1 MDKPQKELS
10 ISPASQSS
18 SVALNRLGLS
28 AFLISL
34 PFGILLFGLPL
45 IARELGAGTAAI
57 SGLMATYALLIVV
70 LQPLVGWGLD
80 RIGRRY
86 FLVAGLIG
94 YAVSSLVFGLTASV
108 NGLFLAQLAQGV
120 GSGLFWLAALA
131 VISDLA
137 PEEGSGRE
145 FGRLEE
151 MSFRGILVGALF
163 GFALIGLFNRN
174 ILGFEITFQNVWQLL
189 FILFTTAAVGAIF
202 IALRWI
208 PETLES
214 KTTPRVAGNALPKEG
229 QKKNPKKWR
238 LPQQLMILLGIVFLT
253 SSAAELISPIFIP
266 HLFDNVSSNLRSI
279 ALAFLP
285 AALAGAFLPSRL
297 GGLSDRVGRRK
308 PIVIALFISGLVVF
322 IVPFLRTLW
331 PLAILSFVEAAAFA
345 AATPAEESLVIEI
358 SGDENEGSALGM
370 YTASAGLGGVIGP
383 LLGGLLY
390 KLYGSS
396 LVFGMSALLFV
407 VGALLVFS
415 FIKEPKLNAT
425 DLKKS

>member
-1 MDKPQKELS
+1 MTSAVHKPTDFLDNK
-10 ISPASQSS
+10 SS
-18 SVALNRLGLS
+18 AAVLGKLGWS
-28 AFLISL
+28 AFLASL
-34 PFGILLFGLPL
+34 PLGVILFGLPL
-45 IARELGAGTAAI
+45 IARGMGAGTAAI

-86 FLVAGLIG
+86 FLIAGLVG
-94 YAVSSLVFGLTASV
+94 YALSNLIFGLTSSV
-108 NGLFLAQLAQGV
+108 SGLFLAQLAQGV
-120 GSGLFWLAALA
+120 GSGLFWLTALA

-151 MSFRGILVGALF
+151 MSFRGILIGALF
-163 GFALIGLFNRN
+163 GFLIIGLFNRE
-174 ILGFEITFQNVWQLL
+174 ILGLEIKFQNVWQFLFLL
-189 FILFTTAAVGAIF
+189 FTIASMGAVF
-202 IALRWI
+202 ITLRWI

-214 KTTPRVAGNALPKEG
+214 KTAPKVTG
-229 QKKNPKKWR
+229 ISFPKGGKRKSPKKWR
-238 LPQQLMILLGIVFLT
+238 LPRQLMILLGIVFLT
-253 SSAAELISPIFIP
+253 TSAAAIISPIFIP
-266 HLFDNVSSNLRSI
+266 HLFDNVSPNLSRI

-285 AALAGAFLPSRL
+285 AALAGAMLPSRL

-308 PIVIALFISGLVVF
+308 PIVIALFTSALVVF
-322 IVPFLRTLW
+322 VVPFLRSLW

-358 SGDENEGSALGM
+358 SGDENEGLALGM

-390 KLYGSS
+390 TLYGSS

-415 FIKEPKLNAT
+415 FIKEPKLIAA
-425 DLKKS
+425 DA

>member
-1 MDKPQKELS
+1 MSKPPEELS
-10 ISPASQSS
+10 ITPASQTSS
-18 SVALNRLGLS
+18 AALSRLGLS

-34 PFGILLFGLPL
+34 PFGILIFGLPL

-94 YAVSSLVFGLTASV
+94 YALSNLVFGLTASV

-202 IALRWI
+202 IALDGFLKPSRAKQL
-208 PETLES
+208 PGLPVTLS
-214 KTTPRVAGNALPKEG
+214 RKRVR
-229 QKKNPKKWR
+229 KNPR
-238 LPQQLMILLGIVFLT
+238 SRA
-253 SSAAELISPIFIP
+253 SSR
-266 HLFDNVSSNLRSI
+266 N
-279 ALAFLP
+279 
-285 AALAGAFLPSRL
+285 
-297 GGLSDRVGRRK
+297 
-308 PIVIALFISGLVVF
+308 
-322 IVPFLRTLW
+322 
-331 PLAILSFVEAAAFA
+331 
-345 AATPAEESLVIEI
+345 
-358 SGDENEGSALGM
+358 
-370 YTASAGLGGVIGP
+370 
-383 LLGGLLY
+383 
-390 KLYGSS
+390 
-396 LVFGMSALLFV
+396 
-407 VGALLVFS
+407 
-415 FIKEPKLNAT
+415 
-425 DLKKS
+425 

>member
-1 MDKPQKELS
+1 M
-10 ISPASQSS
+10 
-18 SVALNRLGLS
+18 
-28 AFLISL
+28 
-34 PFGILLFGLPL
+34 
-45 IARELGAGTAAI
+45 GA
-57 SGLMATYALLIVV
+57 
-70 LQPLVGWGLD
+70 
-80 RIGRRY
+80 
-86 FLVAGLIG
+86 
-94 YAVSSLVFGLTASV
+94 VF
-108 NGLFLAQLAQGV
+108 
-120 GSGLFWLAALA
+120 
-131 VISDLA
+131 
-137 PEEGSGRE
+137 
-145 FGRLEE
+145 
-151 MSFRGILVGALF
+151 
-163 GFALIGLFNRN
+163 
-174 ILGFEITFQNVWQLL
+174 IT
-189 FILFTTAAVGAIF
+189 
-202 IALRWI
+202 LRWI
-208 PETLES
+208 PETLER
-214 KTTPRVAGNALPKEG
+214 KTTSKVAGISFPKGG
-229 QKKNPKKWR
+229 QKKSPKKWR
-238 LPQQLMILLGIVFLT
+238 LPKQLAILLGIVFLT

-266 HLFDNVSSNLRSI
+266 HLFDYVSPNLSRI

-390 KLYGSS
+390 TLYGPS

-415 FIKEPKLNAT
+415 FIREPKLNAT